1 MTQATEPAGSSPS
14 NRGELSAAARSCAS
28 WFRQLARALK
38 TCRLYRTENPLVQN
52 VREGTVV
59 SLLEQVRAHGDW
71 SLRFT
76 PTEILLGQE
85 RVVGVSGKSNVRE
98 ENITS
103 PESRLPF
110 LFYRDGIRSIRI
122 ISTIP
127 RAEALEF
134 FDALVTGCNEKVQTD
149 DLVTLLWQA
158 NLSQVAVEAAPLE
171 QTFYFSNQAMV
182 TPEARGRSSAAAVT
196 GSVSGTEVRAN
207 LGQSAGG
214 QGLHLDTFDDWGLA
228 TELVDVP
235 SAFERLQQD
244 ADASR
249 RRVLEQWQAEKDS
262 DWDARVPDLFRGL
275 ARIDETEDTRTALA
289 CATATWMTGMIEQ
302 HHVVRAGRALA
313 LLDELDVDRTRAF
326 EVIERGLGQVSA
338 GELADYLDEADPAEH
353 GRFAALMVRVGT
365 PAVPLTYEV
374 MGRAMRSRVRAA
386 AATALCY
393 LCAEQPE
400 RLEPFLDE
408 PRVDAM
414 LNLVF
419 VLGQIGGVGV
429 VDMLR
434 RAAQHSDP
442 RVRRQAVLSLGGVP
456 AAERTPVLLDE
467 LARLDPHILSTALSL
482 LARQR
487 DEIVTR
493 FIVSLI
499 RDPEFETRSED
510 VQRAMFGA
518 LAEVADDTVVSALDK
533 LLNRGGG
540 WLVRRSYTQYA
551 AALTLHRIDS
561 HAAKQ
566 ALQNGLKSRNST
578 VRTACID
585 AMNARNAG
593 ESTSARTA

>member
-1 MTQATEPAGSSPS
+1 M
-14 NRGELSAAARSCAS
+14 SAAAKSCGA

-38 TCRLYRTENPLVQN
+38 TCRLYRIENPLVQN
-52 VREGTVV
+52 VRESAVE
-59 SLLEQVRAHGDW
+59 SLLQAMRGHDDW
-71 SLRFT
+71 TLRFT

-85 RVVGVSGKSNVRE
+85 RVVGVSGKANVRE

-122 ISTIP
+122 MSTIP

-134 FDALVTGCNEKVQTD
+134 FDALVVGCNDKVQTD

-171 QTFYFSNQAMV
+171 QTFYFSNQQMTV
-182 TPEARGRSSAAAVT
+182 SETRGRSTGAAVT
-196 GSVSGTEVRAN
+196 GAVSGTEVRAQ
-207 LGQSAGG
+207 LGQTAGG

-228 TELVDVP
+228 TETVDVP
-235 SAFERLQQD
+235 AAFEKLQQTVEP
-244 ADASR
+244 SR
-249 RRVLEQWQAEKDS
+249 QHVLDMWTEEKDC
-262 DWDARVPDLFRGL
+262 DWDARVPELFRGI
-275 ARIDETEDTRTALA
+275 AQVDPTEDTRAALA
-289 CATATWMTGMIEQ
+289 CATGTWVTGMIEQ
-302 HHVVRAGRALA
+302 HHLARAARALA
-313 LLDELDVDRTRAF
+313 LLDELDVDRTRAA
-326 EVIERGLGQVSA
+326 EVMLRGLGQVNA
-338 GELADYLDEADPAEH
+338 GELADYLDEADATEQ
-353 GRFAALMVRVGT
+353 GRFAALMVRIGT
-365 PAVPLTYEV
+365 TAVPLTYEV

-386 AATALCY
+386 SATALCY
-393 LCAEQPE
+393 LCAEQPD
-400 RLEPFLDE
+400 LLQAFLDE

-434 RAAQHSDP
+434 HAAQHPDP

-456 AAERTPVLLDE
+456 VSERTPVLLDE

-487 DEIVTR
+487 DEINTR
-493 FIVSLI
+493 FILSLI
-499 RDPEFETRSED
+499 KDPEFETRSED

-518 LAEVADDTVVSALDK
+518 LAEVADDGVVAALDK

-540 WLVRRSYTQYA
+540 WLVRRSYTQFA
-551 AALTLHRIDS
+551 AALTLRRIDS
-561 HAAKQ
+561 PAARHTL
-566 ALQNGLKSRNST
+566 AAGLKSKNGT

-585 AMNARNAG
+585 AMNARV
-593 ESTSARTA
+593 T